1 MKGFNLCGWL
11 LSYDLLKISTK
22 LVIPLKHNKIFAK
35 FLEILWDNNVTSSQQ
50 TFVDKAKIIW
60 KSFMSLY
67 FPIFLKALSHQNVL
81 KIALKKINASRF

>member
-67 FPIFLKALSHQNVL
+67 FPIFLRALSHQNVL
-81 KIALKKINASRF
+81 KIALKKINAPRF

>member
-35 FLEILWDNNVTSSQQ
+35 FLEILLDNNVTSSQQ

-60 KSFMSLY
+60 KSFMSLH
-67 FPIFLKALSHQNVL
+67 FPIFFKGTISPKCFKNCPEKNQRA
-81 KIALKKINASRF
+81 